1 MSEKNYFNKEA
12 IDKLK
17 ELAESARICMMT
29 TKLDERPSPSRPMTL
44 QEVDEN
50 GILWFLSGR
59 DSDKN
64 YELKKDT
71 KTQLYFMNNSKSE
84 YLSVYG
90 TAEIYLD
97 QNTIDEHWSVAANA
111 WFKEGKEDPNVSV
124 IGIKP
129 LDMKYWGT
137 KHGKF
142 VDIALMAYS
151 ALTGADKGSDGG
163 EEGKLEV

>member
-1 MSEKNYFNKEA
+1 MSEKNYYNKEA
-12 IDKLK
+12 IEKLK
-17 ELAESARICMMT
+17 EIAEDARICMMST
-29 TKLDERPSPSRPMTL
+29 QLDQHPSSSRPMTL

-50 GILWFLSGR
+50 GILWFLSGK

-64 YELKKDT
+64 YELKKDA
-71 KTQLYFMNNSKSE
+71 KAQLYFMNNSSSE

-90 TAEIYLD
+90 SAEIYMD
-97 QNTIDEHWSVAANA
+97 QDTIDEHWSVAANV

-129 LDMKYWGT
+129 LDVKYWGT

-142 VDIALMAYS
+142 VDVALMAYS
-151 ALTGADKGSDGG
+151 AITGADKGGDDG